1 VNARRPSRASAA
13 AAKEDQAP
21 AQGGGETVE
30 VVSRV
35 ASILRSVAD
44 APTGLTVSALSRASG
59 VPRATAHRLVAALE
73 RERMLGRA
81 GDGRLVVLG
90 AGMARLAG
98 GYLPGRDL
106 LESGRP
112 FVETLAAELR
122 EAAELAAVV
131 DPSADDASDALEVLV
146 RVESPFRLRVGGGGP
161 PQPLHVTASG
171 KALLAWGPPARADAL
186 LGFGGAL
193 QRYGPRTITD
203 PEVLRREI
211 DRVRI
216 RGVATAVDELEE
228 GVASAAAPVR
238 RDGTLAG
245 IIVVDGPTSRI
256 AQARV
261 LPRIVDR
268 LAETARRVES
278 TLARSADQ

>member
-1 VNARRPSRASAA
+1 VNARRPSRATEADEGA
-13 AAKEDQAP
+13 Q
-21 AQGGGETVE
+21 AQGSGETVE
-30 VVSRV
+30 VVARV

-44 APTGLTVSALSRASG
+44 APAGLTVSALSRASG

-73 RERMLGRA
+73 RERLLGRA

-90 AGMARLAG
+90 AGMARLSGA
-98 GYLPGRDL
+98 YLPGRDL
-106 LESGRP
+106 LDSGRP
-112 FVETLAAELR
+112 FVEALAAELR

-131 DPSADDASDALEVLV
+131 DASADDATDALEVLV

-161 PQPLHVTASG
+161 PQPLHVTAAG

-186 LGFGGAL
+186 AVFGGTL

-228 GVASAAAPVR
+228 GVTSAAAPVR

-245 IIVVDGPTSRI
+245 VIVVDGPTSRI

-268 LAETARRVES
+268 LAETARRVET
-278 TLARSADQ
+278 TLARSGEP